1 MYAGYLTVKLQ
12 KEKAKRSRGWASDVL
27 RSCKQERMS
36 DQRVFALV
44 CMRRFVCTVWKG
56 ALHLIAIYG
65 TSSAFNHQVIPPI
78 VLLNIADDSELY
90 IPLSLD
96 RQ

>member
-1 MYAGYLTVKLQ
+1 MP
-12 KEKAKRSRGWASDVL
+12 
-27 RSCKQERMS
+27 

-56 ALHLIAIYG
+56 VLHLIAIYRI
-65 TSSAFNHQVIPPI
+65 SSAFNHQVIPPV

-90 IPLSLD
+90 IPLMLD
-96 RQ
+96 RE